1 VILRQRCG
9 VFAAWTAFFFSLVPG
24 LCAQTAT
31 APKHIGF
38 PQDWSQG
45 HLVFS
50 RDALAKHPGLADREP
65 RIRQQLMQRF
75 PTPSNST
82 SNSSVAPSKVS
93 IKPKPKPSLY
103 RDWNVVLGGRIF
115 AHMFPVKYSFADPT
129 APPDCTND
137 YAAFGLSAPETPGVG
152 GGNANLVGFNNLY
165 SGTAP
170 VGLCGTAPTPLFGYN
185 ISTVTGGKILTSPIL
200 SLDGKKIG
208 FVESVTGATP
218 SSIFHVL
225 TWNAGDGGTPT
236 TSVVPTAGEMTSLT
250 ISSTATITTSA
261 PWIDY
266 SDDVV
271 YVGDDTGKIYKITGV
286 FNGTPALAGSP
297 WPLQVGAQKL
307 TPPVFDIDRRA
318 LLVGSTDGNLYQVN
332 TLTGTLSS
340 SLLVGGGA
348 PSPGVVSPPIVDI
361 TNGTTFVTSADD
373 GTSAVLVEAD
383 TNSLTLLTRARI
395 GMGAFG
401 STAMSLYEPALSN
414 AYFYDTSSG
423 VIRVCGTGAA
433 DQSPWQY
440 AFGFNAGRIMNSTP
454 SFSQQIVASTAAR
467 CTGLTEFN
475 NPFVEAT
482 DVITATAVASNV
494 LTVTA
499 KNDDLTVGEQITIQG
514 TGEPLLNG
522 QVVTVASVIG
532 AGPIFT
538 GFTANFTTPDY
549 VNAAD
554 TGMVSATDTITA
566 TSVATNVLTVTTN
579 ASDLQVGQQISLQR
593 TAESFLNGQV
603 LIVASLIGTAPV
615 YSGFTANFNNP
626 DYTNAADTGGVTGGT
641 DFFFFGLNQDCTAPG
656 NGFTDGCVVARS
668 SDTTV
673 TKATINGG
681 PNGIV
686 VDNYST
692 ASQAASIYFMASR
705 ANIAYKFTQ
714 NGLQ

>member
-1 VILRQRCG
+1 MILRQRCG

-38 PQDWSQG
+38 PQDWSQS
-45 HLVFS
+45 HLIFS

-65 RIRQQLMQRF
+65 RIRYQLAQRF
-75 PTPSNST
+75 PAPA
-82 SNSSVAPSKVS
+82 NSSVAPSKVS
-93 IKPKPKPSLY
+93 IKPKPRPSLY
-103 RDWNVVLGGRIF
+103 RDWNVTLGGRIF
-115 AHMFPVKYSFADPT
+115 AHGFPVKYSFADPT

-170 VGLCGTAPTPLFGYN
+170 TGLCGTAPTPLFAYN
-185 ISTVTGGKILTSPIL
+185 ITTATGGKITTSPIL

-218 SSIFHVL
+218 MAFFHVL
-225 TWNAGDGGTPT
+225 TWKASDGGTPAS
-236 TSVVPTAGEMTSLT
+236 SVVPTAGEMTTLT
-250 ISSTATITTSA
+250 ISLTATITTSA

-271 YVGDDTGKIYKITGV
+271 YVGDDTGLMYKITGV

-297 WPLQVGAQKL
+297 WPLQVGVTQKL

-318 LLVGSTDGNLYQVN
+318 LMVGGTSGSLYQIN
-332 TLTGTLSS
+332 TLAGTVSS
-340 SLLVGGGA
+340 PLLIGGAA
-348 PSPGVVSPPIVDI
+348 PSPGVVSPPIVDV
-361 TNGTTFVTSADD
+361 TNGTTFVTSAND

-383 TNSLTLLTRARI
+383 TTNLNLLTRARI

-401 STAMSLYEPALSN
+401 STAMSLYEPAPSN
-414 AYFYDTSSG
+414 DYYNNTSAG

-454 SFSQQIVASTAAR
+454 SFSQQIVTSTAAR

-482 DVITATAVASNV
+482 DVITASAVASNV

-514 TGEPLLNG
+514 TAEPLLNG
-522 QVVTVASVIG
+522 QVVTVASLIG

-538 GFTANFTTPDY
+538 GFTASFTTPDY

-554 TGMVSATDTITA
+554 TGTVSASDTITS
-566 TSVATNVLTVTTN
+566 TSVTTNLLTVTTN
-579 ASDLQVGQQISLQR
+579 ASDLQVGQQISLQG

-603 LIVASLIGTAPV
+603 VIVTGLIGTAPI
-615 YSGFTANFNNP
+615 YSGFMANLETA
-626 DYTNAADTGGVTGGT
+626 DYTNNADTGAVTGGT